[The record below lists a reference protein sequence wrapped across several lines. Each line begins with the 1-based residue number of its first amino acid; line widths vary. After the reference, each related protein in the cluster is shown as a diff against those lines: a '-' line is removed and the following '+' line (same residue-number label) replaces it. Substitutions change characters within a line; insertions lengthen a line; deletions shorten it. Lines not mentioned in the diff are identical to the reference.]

1 MGQQKPKDIFIS
13 YKNDGSGNQFAHR
26 LCRDLE
32 EMGYSVYFNTNEER
46 AHSFPE
52 RLQLAIEC
60 CKDFILILSDGCLK
74 QLLRHESVDWVRE
87 EILTARNHNK
97 HIIPILMDG
106 VELPKDAAIMPED
119 LRFLPYVDALTFPE
133 QYLNSPF
140 SILLNTLKAKC
151 DGQDLHKDLFNSN
164 PDFSINDDF
173 SKTQVAA
180 QSDDIMAMYEL
191 GQMYYYG
198 ATNAS
203 GTESKWNFEQAAY
216 WLNRVAESSD
226 ENLRCH
232 ALSTLAR
239 MYYSGAVPR
248 EPQSY
253 EKALHYY
260 KLSSKKDDYSVA
272 SVGFMLREGI
282 GCDFDYDAVLQYY
295 RDKYQHQDDMTNMEL
310 ADFLTRFGKYQEA
323 IDLYNAMSIVS
334 PEADYRIGMLYRKGV
349 LTDPPKPDYI
359 QASYYLRNAADN
371 NHIQAAYEYGILCF
385 RPTGRFRKDFR
396 MAEKYLKIAADGGH
410 PGAQYVLGY
419 MYKYGHVRKD
429 LSPAI
434 EYLEKARAQ
443 SHSLSAFELASIYQ
457 QPECKNYQKAYECAK
472 MAAAHGS
479 PDGEL
484 ILGNMLFWGRGCEP
498 DMNKAYEMYRR
509 AYEHGMY
516 YASIMMKKIDQIKS
530 SIAKD

>member
-1 MGQQKPKDIFIS
+1 MQQQQRKDIFIS
-13 YKNDGSGNQFAHR
+13 YRNDGSGNQFAHR

-46 AHSFPE
+46 GHNFPE
-52 RLQLAIEC
+52 RLQHAIEY

-74 QLLRHESVDWVRE
+74 QLLRNDTVDWVRE
-87 EILTARNHNK
+87 EILAARKFNK

-106 VELPKDAAIMPED
+106 IELPKDPSIMPEN

-140 SILLNTLKAKC
+140 SILLDILRAKC
-151 DGQDLHKDLFNSN
+151 DGQDQHKDVFSGN
-164 PDFSINDDF
+164 PYFSISDDF
-173 SKTQVAA
+173 SKVQAAA
-180 QSDDIMAMYEL
+180 QSGDIMSMYEL
-191 GQMYYYG
+191 GQMHYYG

-203 GTESKWNFEQAAY
+203 GTKSQWDFEQAAY

-226 ENLRCH
+226 DDLRCH

-253 EKALHYY
+253 EKAFKYY
-260 KLSSKKDDYSVA
+260 SLSSEKDNYAVA

-282 GCDFDYDAVLQYY
+282 GCDFDYATVVKYY
-295 RDKYQHQDDMTNMEL
+295 RDRYHHQDDMTNMEL
-310 ADFLTRFGKYQEA
+310 AEFLTRFGKYQEA
-323 IDLYNAMSIVS
+323 IDLYNTMSIVS

-349 LTDPPKPDYI
+349 LSDPPKPDYI
-359 QASYYLRNAADN
+359 QAAYYLRNAADN

-385 RPTGRFRKDFR
+385 RPTGCFRKDFR
-396 MAEKYLKIAADGGH
+396 AAEKYLKIAADGGH
-410 PGAQYVLGY
+410 AGAQYVLGY

-429 LSPAI
+429 LSLAI

-457 QPECKNYQKAYECAK
+457 QPECQNYQKAYECAR

-498 DMNKAYEMYRR
+498 DMNKAYEMYIR

-516 YASIMMKKIDQIKS
+516 YASVMMKKIDRIKNR
-530 SIAKD
+530 ITKD